1 MARIWTIGIFA
12 GLLHPLRQ
20 KNFKKFFGFRGSR
33 VMLKLRLG
41 GDAAPNPWGT
51 LLRVTAL
58 IGVLSP
64 TEGSILKNY
73 SPDLIR
79 NVAIVG
85 HGGSG
90 KTMLVEHM
98 LHTAGSAER
107 VGTVDAGNTASD
119 FDPLEIRRKISISAA
134 VLPLE
139 WHDHKI
145 NLIDVPGY
153 PDFIGDLHAV
163 ARVVDAMIIV
173 CEAKR
178 DLDVGFDLAWEVAEE
193 HNLARCIFVN
203 KLERDNADYEG
214 LIETLHNRYGRRI
227 VNVQI
232 PIGHQAAFSGVLDL
246 LNMKVYKGRDRGVEI
261 EDIPA
266 GYTEDANYRREK
278 MMDAAAEGDDD
289 LAMKYL
295 DGAEL
300 TADEIE
306 HGLLEGTKSG
316 AVVPV
321 LLGSAMTGIGVATLL
336 DRIIGELPSPL
347 YRDVTVGDRKLPEDP
362 NGPLIGFVFKST
374 ADPYVG
380 KINYV
385 RLYSG
390 TLKAD
395 DHVLNVNQEQDERV
409 HNLFFPHGKTQEPA
423 TVVQAGDICA
433 IAKLQNTHTG
443 DTLTS
448 AKDRIM
454 LDRIDF
460 PKPIYRIAI
469 RPVAKSDEDKLGG
482 ALAKLLEE
490 DPTLHYSR
498 DPSTHQ
504 ELLEGMGD
512 IHLETAI
519 EKMKA
524 RYGVSVTIEDA
535 RVPYKETIRG
545 SAKSQGKFKRQ
556 TGGKGQYGD
565 CWLELQPLER
575 GSGFTFENK
584 VVGGAIP
591 KNYIPAVEKGVRETM
606 DKGFLAGYPVV
617 DVKAVVYDGSYHDVD
632 SSEQAFKQAGSIAF
646 KAAANS
652 AQPVLLEPIMEV
664 AVAVPDEAVGDVV
677 GDLNTRR
684 GRLQG
689 TDQTSA
695 GQTTVRAQVPM
706 STMMRYALDLR
717 SITKGRGR
725 FSSEFSHYDE
735 VPHNE
740 SQELIKAF
748 EASRSHDE
756 DH

>member
-1 MARIWTIGIFA
+1 
-12 GLLHPLRQ
+12 
-20 KNFKKFFGFRGSR
+20 
-33 VMLKLRLG
+33 
-41 GDAAPNPWGT
+41 
-51 LLRVTAL
+51 
-58 IGVLSP
+58 
-64 TEGSILKNY
+64 LKNY

-98 LHTAGSAER
+98 LHTAGSADR
-107 VGTVDAGNTASD
+107 VGTVEAGNTASD

-139 WHDHKI
+139 WHGHKI

-178 DLDVGFDLAWEVAEE
+178 DLDVGFDLAWEVAEQHE
-193 HNLARCIFVN
+193 LARCIFVN

-214 LIETLHNRYGRRI
+214 LIETLDARYGRRI

-266 GYTEDANYRREK
+266 GYSDEAEERREK
-278 MMDAAAEGDDD
+278 MMDAAAEGDDE

-300 TADEIE
+300 TAEEIE
-306 HGLLEGTKSG
+306 HGLLEGTKKGS
-316 AVVPV
+316 VVPV

-347 YRDVTVGDRKLPEDP
+347 YRDVTVGDRKIPEDP
-362 NGPLIGFVFKST
+362 NGPLVGFVFKTT

-385 RLYSG
+385 RLFSG
-390 TLKAD
+390 TLKQD
-395 DHVLNVNQEQDERV
+395 DHVLNVNRENDERV
-409 HNLFFPHGKTQEPA
+409 HNLFWPHGKTQEAA

-433 IAKLQNTHTG
+433 IAKLQDTHTG
-443 DTLTS
+443 DTLSTV
-448 AKDRIM
+448 KDKIK
-454 LDRIDF
+454 LPGVEF
-460 PKPIYRIAI
+460 PAPIYRVAI
-469 RPVAKSDEDKLGG
+469 RPVTKSDEDKLGG
-482 ALAKLLEE
+482 AIEKILEE
-490 DPTLHYSR
+490 DPTVHYVR
-498 DPSTHQ
+498 DTTTHQ

-512 IHLETAI
+512 IHIETTI
-519 EKMKA
+519 EKLKS
-524 RYGVSVTIEDA
+524 RYGVTVTIEDA
-535 RVPYKETIRG
+535 KVPYKETIRG
-545 SAKSQGKFKRQ
+545 AAKAQGKFKRQ

-565 CWLELQPLER
+565 CWLELAPLDR
-575 GSGFTFENK
+575 GSGFQFENK

-617 DVKAVVYDGSYHDVD
+617 DVKAVVVDGSYHDVD

-646 KAAANS
+646 KAAASS
-652 AQPVLLEPIMEV
+652 AQPVLLEPIMQV
-664 AVAVPDEAVGDVV
+664 QVDVPDESVGDVV

-684 GRLQG
+684 GHLQG
-689 TDQTSA
+689 MEPVAPGKTS
-695 GQTTVRAQVPM
+695 VRAQVPM

-725 FSSEFSHYDE
+725 FASNFSHYDE

-740 SQELIKAF
+740 AQALIKEF
-748 EASRSHDE
+748 EASRSHEE